1 MAGYYLSNT
10 VGERAS
16 LQMGVPKHTRRRGR
30 KGCVEGWEGERQTEA
45 ERSLKPAWAR
55 GKSPSVLSA
64 GSLFEKAHGVA
75 AQSFPHRVTGRTKG
89 DAVGNDLKSTTPHG
103 K

>member
-1 MAGYYLSNT
+1 MPDLGKAEKGQVAGYYLNNT

-30 KGCVEGWEGERQTEA
+30 KGCVEGWEGERRTEA

-55 GKSPSVLSA
+55 GKRQEPLSA
-64 GSLFEKAHGVA
+64 QCQLLV
-75 AQSFPHRVTGRTKG
+75 
-89 DAVGNDLKSTTPHG
+89 
-103 K
+103 